1 MSSARTLLALAVGAL
16 ATTLTLSASAQQR
29 LLDNDWRQHDR
40 PTRTDMMR
48 PPAKYVLQFRGG
60 PYYPEIDEEFADAT
74 PYETTFDADPQFY
87 FGVELDWI
95 PLRIPYL
102 GGIGPA
108 FGWGYTRT
116 TTTAKITDCVVT
128 DTNDCLSG
136 QETSLTILPM
146 HLSVVLHADEMMR
159 RTGIPLVPY
168 AKAGLGL
175 ATWSAGSGD
184 ETAERDG
191 VLGRD
196 TTWGTHFAVGV
207 NLSLNP
213 LDPRSVANMY
223 EGSGVQHFYLF
234 GEWMWA
240 NLDGLGS
247 RPQMHVGTSTW
258 VAGMAVDM

>member
-1 MSSARTLLALAVGAL
+1 MSSLRGLVALAVAAL
-16 ATTLTLSASAQQR
+16 ATTVTLSASAQR
-29 LLDNDWRQHDR
+29 SPLDNDWRQHNR
-40 PTRTDMMR
+40 PRRTDMLR
-48 PPAKYVLQFRGG
+48 PPATYVFQLRGG
-60 PYYPEIDEEFADAT
+60 PYYPEIDEEFAGAT

-87 FGVELDWI
+87 FGVELDWV
-95 PLRIPYL
+95 PLRIPYI
-102 GGIGPA
+102 GGIGPG

-116 TTTAKITDCVVT
+116 STTAKITDCVVT
-128 DTNDCLSG
+128 DDNDCLSG

-146 HLSVVLHADEMMR
+146 HLSVVLHADELMR

-175 ATWSAGSGD
+175 ATWSAGSGG

-196 TTWGTHFAVGV
+196 TTWGTHFALGV

-213 LDPRSVANMY
+213 LDPRAVANMY

-258 VAGMAVDM
+258 VVGMAVDM